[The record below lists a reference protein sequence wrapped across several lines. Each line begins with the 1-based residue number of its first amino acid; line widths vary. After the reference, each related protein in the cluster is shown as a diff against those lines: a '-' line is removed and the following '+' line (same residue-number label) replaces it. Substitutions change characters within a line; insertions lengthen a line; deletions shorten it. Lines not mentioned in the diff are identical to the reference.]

1 MGGADATRSLSS
13 LNTPPPWTLR
23 RIDVWGAYRDIPGNA
38 KFLIYLSFFP
48 ALALSLIY
56 TDLSYFLTKVQGLSA
71 VFTGVVLTTMGLTV
85 VAMSIP
91 LGILADRYG
100 RRRFLVIGNLLA
112 SLTLMMFALTTNQF
126 LLIVAAIAEG
136 TTEAAFA
143 TSGTALLTSLAG
155 DTSRTAAFSLS
166 SFLQNIAYGLGGFA
180 LPLVLVLESFGM
192 NDSMAHVALYVFVAL
207 MGASVTPLLLR
218 IPESARSDKA
228 KSIRQFLPTKSR
240 SVLVKWSLAN
250 VMVAFGA
257 GLFVPLMTLW
267 FSLRYAVPDSLSGPV
282 IGIGGFLIAAVSLV
296 APFLARKFG
305 LVRAAVL
312 SEGLSMV
319 FMLFVPLSPTFLVAG
334 FVYTIRSFLMNVANP
349 MNTSLIMGLVSPDE
363 RGAAA
368 GISSAVW
375 RLPNSVSTTIGA
387 DMMNA
392 GLLAL
397 PFYLATGLYVASLGL
412 YWFFFGKTKLPEEAV
427 VGV

>member
-1 MGGADATRSLSS
+1 MWST
-13 LNTPPPWTLR
+13 
-23 RIDVWGAYRDIPGNA
+23 YRNIPGKA
-38 KFLIYLSFFP
+38 KLLIYLSSFP
-48 ALALSLIY
+48 SLALSLIY
-56 TDLSYFLTKVQGLSA
+56 TDLAYFLTKVQGLGE
-71 VFTGVVLTTMGLTV
+71 VFTGIVLTTMGLTV
-85 VAMSIP
+85 VVMSIP
-91 LGILADRYG
+91 VGILADRYG
-100 RRRFLVIGNLLA
+100 RRKFLAIGNLLA

-143 TSGTALLTSLAG
+143 TSGTALMTSLAG
-155 DTSRTAAFSLS
+155 DASRTAAFSLS

-180 LPLVLVLESFGM
+180 LPLVVVLESFGLTVAT
-192 NDSMAHVALYVFVAL
+192 AHVALYVVVAL
-207 MGASVTPLLLR
+207 MGAAVTPMLLR
-218 IPESARSDKA
+218 IPESARSEKA
-228 KSIRQFLPTKSR
+228 KSVRQFLPTKSKN
-240 SVLVKWSLAN
+240 VLVKWSSAN

-257 GLFVPLMTLW
+257 GLFVPLMSLW

-282 IGIGGFLIAAVSLV
+282 IGISGFLIAAVSLV
-296 APFLARKFG
+296 APYLARRFG

-312 SEGLSMV
+312 SEGFSMI
-319 FMLFVPLSPTFLVAG
+319 FMLFVPLSPTFLIAG
-334 FVYTIRSFLMNVANP
+334 LIYTIRSFLMNVANP

-375 RLPNSVSTTIGA
+375 RLPNSISTTIGA

-397 PFYLATGLYVASLGL
+397 PFYLATALYVASLGL
-412 YWFFFGKTKLPEEAV
+412 YWVFFGKTKLPEEAV
-427 VGV
+427 VGA

>member
-1 MGGADATRSLSS
+1 M
-13 LNTPPPWTLR
+13 
-23 RIDVWGAYRDIPGNA
+23 WGAYRDIPSKA
-38 KFLIYLSFFP
+38 KLLIYLSFFP
-48 ALALSLIY
+48 SLALSLIY
-56 TDLSYFLTKVQGLSA
+56 TDLSYFLTKVQGLGE
-71 VFTGVVLTTMGLTV
+71 VFTGIVLTTMGLTV

-91 LGILADRYG
+91 IGILADRYG

-112 SLTLMMFALTTNQF
+112 SLTLIMFALTTDQF
-126 LLIVAAIAEG
+126 LLIIAAITEG

-143 TSGTALLTSLAG
+143 TSGTALMASLAG
-155 DTSRTAAFSLS
+155 DVSRTAAFSLS

-180 LPLVLVLESFGM
+180 LPLVVVLESFGM
-192 NDSMAHVALYVFVAL
+192 NDVSAHVTLYIAVAL
-207 MGASVTPLLLR
+207 MGASVTPLLMR
-218 IPESARSDKA
+218 IPESARSEKV
-228 KSIRQFLPTKSR
+228 KSIRQFLPVKSK
-240 SVLVKWSLAN
+240 SILVKWSFAN

-282 IGIGGFLIAAVSLV
+282 IGISGFLIAAVSLV
-296 APFLARKFG
+296 APYLARKFG

-312 SEGLSMV
+312 SEGTSMI
-319 FMLFVPLSPTFLVAG
+319 FMFFVPLSPTFLMAG
-334 FVYTIRSFLMNVANP
+334 LVYTVRSFLMNVANP

-375 RLPNSVSTTIGA
+375 RLPNSISTTIGA

-397 PFYLATGLYVASLGL
+397 PFYLATALYVASLSL
-412 YWFFFGKTKLPEEAV
+412 YWFFFGKTRLPEETV

>member
-1 MGGADATRSLSS
+1 ML
-13 LNTPPPWTLR
+13 
-23 RIDVWGAYRDIPGNA
+23 GAYREIPGKA
-38 KFLIYLSFFP
+38 RLLIYLSFFP
-48 ALALSLIY
+48 SLALSLIY
-56 TDLSYFLTKVQGLSA
+56 TDLSYFLTRVQGLST

-91 LGILADRYG
+91 IGILADRYG
-100 RRRFLVIGNLLA
+100 RRKFLAIGNLLA
-112 SLTLMMFALTTNQF
+112 SLTLIIFAVTTNPV
-126 LLIVAAIAEG
+126 LLIFAAITEG

-143 TSGTALLTSLAG
+143 TSGTALLTTLAG

-180 LPLVLVLESFGM
+180 LPLVIVLQSFGM
-192 NDSMAHVALYVFVAL
+192 GVASAHVVLYVVVAL
-207 MGASVTPLLLR
+207 IGASVTPLLLR
-218 IPESARSDKA
+218 LPESARSEKA
-228 KSIRQFLPTKSR
+228 KTVRQFLPSKSKN
-240 SVLVKWSLAN
+240 VLLKWSLAN

-257 GLFVPLMTLW
+257 GLFVPLMPLW
-267 FSLRYAVPDSLSGPV
+267 FSLQYSVPDTLSGPV
-282 IGIGGFLIAAVSLV
+282 IGISGFLIALVSLV

-312 SEGLSMV
+312 SEGLSMI
-319 FMLFVPLSPTFLVAG
+319 FMFFVPLSPTFLIAG
-334 FVYTIRSFLMNVANP
+334 FIYTVRSFLMNVANP

-375 RLPNSVSTTIGA
+375 RLPNSISTTIGA

-412 YWFFFGKTKLPEEAV
+412 YWFFFGKTKLPEESAASV
-427 VGV
+427 